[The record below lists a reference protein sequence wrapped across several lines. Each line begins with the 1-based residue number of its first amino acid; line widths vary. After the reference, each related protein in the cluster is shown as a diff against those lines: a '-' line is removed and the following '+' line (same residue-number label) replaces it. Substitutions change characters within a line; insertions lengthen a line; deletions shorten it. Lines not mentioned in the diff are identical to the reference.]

1 MGNITETSH
10 FEKLQEELE
19 DQGMDNNMSKTLPN
33 IGTITIDLSDEDCW
47 EITEGNTLGTWC
59 FPIFVKNDKQVAEV
73 NVNVIPENLELLEID
88 EEE

>member
-1 MGNITETSH
+1 
-10 FEKLQEELE
+10 
-19 DQGMDNNMSKTLPN
+19 MSKSISN

-47 EITEGNTLGTWC
+47 NILDGETLGVWC
-59 FPIFVKNDKQVAEV
+59 FPIFDKNDKRVAEV

>member
-1 MGNITETSH
+1 MGNITETSY

-19 DQGMDNNMSKTLPN
+19 NQGMDNNMSKTLPN

-59 FPIFVKNDKQVAEV
+59 FPIFDKDNKRIAEV
-73 NVNVIPENLELLEID
+73 NVNVVPESLKTLG